1 MQGVQA
7 EGSPSRKENLER
19 GISKGKVEFSAAPS
33 LETLHRFE
41 GQTLSS
47 EPRGESLREKG
58 HLESRTQS
66 RIVSWYFGCSLVRP
80 GQPAG
85 VLRRLEQPVV
95 GIHSWEGE
103 ERAQPRQLC
112 GALSACS
119 FCAALKRFSFGKQVW
134 RLKHQTF
141 GERNHWERGAVWG
154 AGAEEQTQ
162 GTHGMEVGSLQRLR
176 GAGR

>member
-47 EPRGESLREKG
+47 EPRGKSLREKG

-66 RIVSWYFGCSLVRP
+66 RIVSWYLECKLNTCS
-80 GQPAG
+80 
-85 VLRRLEQPVV
+85 E
-95 GIHSWEGE
+95 EGE
-103 ERAQPRQLC
+103 ANTLPC
-112 GALSACS
+112 H
-119 FCAALKRFSFGKQVW
+119 F
-134 RLKHQTF
+134 
-141 GERNHWERGAVWG
+141 
-154 AGAEEQTQ
+154 
-162 GTHGMEVGSLQRLR
+162 
-176 GAGR
+176 

>member
-47 EPRGESLREKG
+47 EPRGKSLREKG

-66 RIVSWYFGCSLVRP
+66 RIVSWYFGCSLARP
-80 GQPAG
+80 SQPAG
-85 VLRRLEQPVV
+85 VGRRLEQPGV
-95 GIHSWEGE
+95 GNHSLEGKE
-103 ERAQPRQLC
+103 LAQPRKPC
-112 GALSACS
+112 GAPSACS
-119 FCAALKRFSFGKQVW
+119 FCAAWRKVSFGRQVW
-134 RLKHQTF
+134 TWWL
-141 GERNHWERGAVWG
+141 
-154 AGAEEQTQ
+154 
-162 GTHGMEVGSLQRLR
+162 
-176 GAGR
+176 